1 MGERTAVAALIAG
14 ALLGAAPAARAAGLF
29 LTDRGVR
36 PMARGGAFV
45 AGADDP
51 GAVFY
56 NPAGIAFSGKQL
68 LFDATWIDFTGS
80 YTRKLRT
87 RQLDPNT
94 GQPTGA
100 QFDQTFETVHASPP
114 ALAIPTLAY
123 TTPLGE
129 RFTIALGVGAPS
141 AATGE
146 WPRTVDGRPAPQRY
160 SLLNTSGSLL
170 LTPGLWAAWR
180 PSRQLAI
187 GAGMEAL
194 VGTLSTDVM
203 FSSCPQD
210 RLLCAQEQ
218 SDYDTEAKLTAGP
231 IFAPSGNLG
240 VIWAPSKDVRVGG
253 AFQLPY
259 YVHSR
264 AKLDLALPTAPTF
277 YDARQVGNDADV
289 DFKLPWDARFGV
301 EVRTIP
307 RTRVELAWVLEHWS
321 MHDRIDVT
329 PDGIQLVGV
338 QNFPEKFAL
347 QPITLQ
353 RHFRDSLSLRLGA
366 EHLMPVGARTK
377 LAVRAG
383 VQYER
388 SAVPPQYLNV
398 SAFDVDKV
406 VVSLGAGVHTGHWRV
421 DLLLAELIAPPVEV
435 GTTEAAIV
443 PTNPVKANPPAFPY
457 RVNAGTYRAS
467 ATLVGLGVAYAFD
480 RSRVSQAG
488 GW

>member
-1 MGERTAVAALIAG
+1 MG
-14 ALLGAAPAARAAGLF
+14 
-29 LTDRGVR
+29 
-36 PMARGGAFV
+36 RGGAFV

-94 GQPTGA
+94 GAPTGA
-100 QFDQTFETVHASPP
+100 QFDQTFPTVHASAP
-114 ALAIPTLAY
+114 ALAIPTLAFA
-123 TTPLGE
+123 TPVGDH
-129 RFTIALGVGAPS
+129 FAIALGVGAPY
-141 AATGE
+141 AATGA
-146 WPRTVDGRPAPQRY
+146 WPRSADGGPAPQRY

-170 LTPGLWAAWR
+170 LTPGLWAAWK
-180 PSRQLAI
+180 PSRHFAL
-187 GAGMEAL
+187 GAGFEAL
-194 VGTLSTDVM
+194 VGSLATDVM

-240 VIWAPSKDVRVGG
+240 AIWAPSDKVRVGG
-253 AFQLPY
+253 ALQLPY
-259 YVHSR
+259 YVH
-264 AKLDLALPTAPTF
+264 AHGKLDLALPTAPTF
-277 YDARQVGNDADV
+277 YDARQSGNDADV
-289 DFKLPWDARFGV
+289 DLRLPWNVRFGV
-301 EVRTIP
+301 EYRGIK

-329 PDGIQLVGV
+329 PKDIRLVGV
-338 QNFPEKFAL
+338 QNFPDSFAL
-347 QPITLQ
+347 QPIALQ
-353 RHFRDSLSLRLGA
+353 RHFRDSLSVRVGG
-366 EHLMPVGARTK
+366 EHLARIGAQAN
-377 LAVRAG
+377 LALRAG
-383 VQYER
+383 AMYER
-388 SAVPPQYLNV
+388 SAVPPEYLNV

-406 VVSLGAGVHTGHWRV
+406 VLSVGAGLHTGHWRF
-421 DLLLAELIAPPVEV
+421 DLLLAELVAPTVEV
-435 GTTEAAIV
+435 ATTDAAIV
-443 PTNPVKANPPAFPY
+443 PTNPVKANPPDFPY

-467 ATLVGLGVAYAFD
+467 ATLIGLGVAYAFD
-480 RSRVSQAG
+480 RPRVTESS